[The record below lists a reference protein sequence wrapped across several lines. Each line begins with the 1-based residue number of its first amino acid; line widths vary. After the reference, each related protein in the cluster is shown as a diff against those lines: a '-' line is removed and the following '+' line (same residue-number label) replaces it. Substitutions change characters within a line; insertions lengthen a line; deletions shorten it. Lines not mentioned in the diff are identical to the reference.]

1 MSFSYNFFFV
11 LTKFVFK
18 VSVVVQV
25 IKNHIF
31 LSAAKSN
38 DPLHIDY
45 VPNVFKFTKIQAK
58 RTQESLKRYERA
70 QKGQRRQNVKTSEI
84 FTAPCISN
92 DSAMELGR
100 QNDKG
105 TRIVGLFSFF
115 IICRNYFFY

>member
-1 MSFSYNFFFV
+1 MNFSYNFFFV

-18 VSVVVQV
+18 VSVMAQV
-25 IKNHIF
+25 IKNYIF
-31 LSAAKSN
+31 LSEAKSN
-38 DPLHIDY
+38 DPLHIGY
-45 VPNVFKFTKIQAK
+45 VPNVFKFTKTPAK

-92 DSAMELGR
+92 DSRMELGR

-105 TRIVGLFSFF
+105 TRIVRLFSFF